1 MKNTLGGVAL
11 AAVASCAIGASGGIS
26 DARRGECAARARE
39 LVAKMTPEERLGQL
53 MMDSPAIERLGIKP
67 YHWWN
72 EALHGVARAG
82 EATVFP
88 QSMALAA
95 TFDSGLVRRVA
106 DVISTEGRAKYNVF
120 ASRGRRGIYC
130 GLTFWSP
137 NVNLFRDPRWG
148 RGQETFGEDPWLTS
162 EMGCAFVRGLQG
174 DDPAYLKTAA
184 CAKHF
189 AVHSGPENLRLEF
202 DARATDRDLAEYYL
216 QAFRSLVEDAHVE
229 SVMGAYSAVRG
240 VPCCASR
247 WLLTDV
253 LRGEWG
259 FKGHIV
265 SDVGAV
271 RYIDL
276 GHHWRDSQAEAS
288 LAALDAGLDL
298 CSDGTYNHLL
308 PLLKDGTLDPAR
320 LERPLVN
327 LLTTRMLLGQF
338 DPPGS
343 TPWDSLGAADVATPE
358 NRALALEAAEKSLVL
373 VHNNGALPADP
384 AKMRG
389 ILVEGSLSTDEMTL
403 LGNYSGTSSDP
414 VTCLTG
420 FMREIDS
427 VCPVTNEGSSD
438 ADLIVY
444 CCGITARDEGEQ
456 GCSGGDRVRYSLP
469 ERQLEEL
476 RSLNSRRRGR
486 KLVAVVFGCSPL
498 DLAPLSELCDAV
510 IVAWYPGEQG
520 GRAIAR
526 AILGRVNPSGRL
538 PITYPKS
545 YDDLPPIESYALKGR
560 TYRYADK
567 EPLYP
572 FGYGLSYTKFRYGD
586 LKVEKSGEEVKVEAK
601 VANAGDMA
609 GDEVVQLYLRAPQGS
624 GDRRVHHLEGAA
636 RVSIEPGETKTV
648 SFRLKKKQFMQFG
661 EDGVMTLAKGDHVV
675 FVGGGQPGF
684 ADNAVSAK
692 VSFDAPAAK

>member
-11 AAVASCAIGASGGIS
+11 VAVASCALCASGEIS
-26 DARRGECAARARE
+26 DVRRGECAARARA

-53 MMDSPAIERLGIKP
+53 MMDSPAIERLGIKQ

-162 EMGCAFVRGLQG
+162 TMGCAFVRGMQG
-174 DDPAYLKTAA
+174 DDSMYLKTAA

-189 AVHSGPENLRLEF
+189 AVHSGPENLRLGF

-216 QAFRSLVEDAHVE
+216 CAFRSLVEDAHVE
-229 SVMGAYSAVRG
+229 SVMGAYSALRG

-259 FKGHIV
+259 FKGHVV

-271 RYIDL
+271 RHIDI

-298 CSDGTYNHLL
+298 CSDGTYNSLL

-358 NRALALEAAEKSLVL
+358 HRALALVAAEKSLVL

-384 AKMRG
+384 SKMRG
-389 ILVEGSLSTDEMTL
+389 ILVEGPLSTDEMSL
-403 LGNYSGTSSDP
+403 LGNYNGMSSDP

-427 VCPVTNEGSSD
+427 VCPVTNEGSAD
-438 ADLIVY
+438 ADLFVY

-456 GCSGGDRVRYSLP
+456 GCSGGDRVSYSLP

-476 RSLNSRRRGR
+476 RSLSSRRRGR

-498 DLAPLSELCDAV
+498 DLAPLAELCDAV

-572 FGYGLSYTKFRYGD
+572 FGYGLSYTTFGYDG
-586 LKVEKSGEEVKVEAK
+586 LEVAKSNDGVVTSVTVTNTGKA
-601 VANAGDMA
+601 D
-609 GDEVVQLYLRAPQGS
+609 GDEVVQLYVRSPKGS
-624 GDRRVHHLEGAA
+624 GDRRVHHLEGF
-636 RVSIEPGETKTV
+636 RRISLKSGESKTV
-648 SFRLKKKQFMQFG
+648 SFQLKKSQLMQFG
-661 EDGVMTLAKGDHVV
+661 MDGRQSLANGEYE
-675 FVGGGQPGF
+675 FFIGGGQPGF
-684 ADNAVSAK
+684 TDGVQSAK
-692 VSFDAPAAK
+692 VSF